1 MWCERC
7 RGGWLVLVNT
17 LVWMWCF
24 DWHPIIHLLSTGW
37 TSTLKLTSRNHL
49 LHLEKKSFPS
59 HFIMRCQLN
68 DPGYLTTYMR
78 STQSSDHT
86 CPYMA
91 THVPTSTDLYPN
103 VYKCQL
109 TSSHVPT
116 CLQLATHVPT
126 FHICLL
132 VPTCLVHTCT
142 HMCRHVP
149 TFIVHTCT
157 HICPLVPACPPPG
170 CLMSLSRSWLT

>member
-68 DPGYLTTYMR
+68 DPGYLTTYMG

-91 THVPTSTDLYPN
+91 THVPTSTDLYPHF
-103 VYKCQL
+103 YKCPL

-116 CLQLATHVPT
+116 CPQLATHVPT
-126 FHICLL
+126 MHICPFVPMSIPHMYRWIPTFTHMCLH
-132 VPTCLVHTCT
+132 VPTCAD
-142 HMCRHVP
+142 MYPHV
-149 TFIVHTCT
+149 
-157 HICPLVPACPPPG
+157 
-170 CLMSLSRSWLT
+170 